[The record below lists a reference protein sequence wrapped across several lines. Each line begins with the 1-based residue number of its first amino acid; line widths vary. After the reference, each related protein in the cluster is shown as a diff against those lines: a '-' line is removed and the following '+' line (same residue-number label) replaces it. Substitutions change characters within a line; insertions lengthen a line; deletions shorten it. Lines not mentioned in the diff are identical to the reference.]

1 MDRPSTQI
9 DLSELSTDPAYN
21 VKAVC
26 LKTGITPATLRAWER
41 RYGIPSPQR
50 SPQGYR
56 LYSERDLALIR
67 WLIEQTRL
75 GLNIGQAIQQLR
87 GVLSH
92 EGSLLI
98 KQPSQGFPSV
108 THSPRSPQAI
118 AGELSEALIA
128 LDEGRADGLLTEAL
142 VLYSLETTLAD
153 MVCPV
158 FEDIRAQSRSH
169 RYPLTIERFALSH
182 LRQWLLTLIL
192 NAPPARME
200 QRIVTLGIPGEHN
213 ELILLMIGLLLR
225 RSGYPVAHLGTDLSP
240 AYLGSQID
248 HLRGALAL
256 CYVDDPAH
264 ARHLIEWIVS
274 TNPAEQKTRWVV
286 AGRALPLDPA
296 PQAQAPIESVGAELR
311 GIMQK
316 LLKYLRERT
325 TESPQGDKPSSE
337 VR

>member
-1 MDRPSTQI
+1 MDHPSTQI
-9 DLSELSTDPAYN
+9 DLAELSIDPAYN

-41 RYGIPSPQR
+41 RYGIPAPQR

-56 LYSERDLALIR
+56 LYSERDLVLIM

-75 GLNIGQAIQQLR
+75 GLNIGQAIHQLR
-87 GVLSH
+87 GVLAH

-98 KQPSQGFPSV
+98 KRPSQGHPSV

-118 AGELSEALIA
+118 AGELSEALIT

-142 VLYSLETTLAD
+142 VLYSLETVLAD
-153 MVCPV
+153 MVYPV
-158 FEDIRAQSRSH
+158 FESIRAQSRSH
-169 RYPLTIERFALSH
+169 RNPLTIERFALSH
-182 LRQWLLTLIL
+182 LRQWLLNLIL
-192 NAPPARME
+192 NAPPARLG
-200 QRIVTLGIPGEHN
+200 QRVVTLGIPGEHN

-225 RSGYPVAHLGTDLSP
+225 RSGYPVAHLGTDLDP
-240 AYLGSQID
+240 EVLGRQID

-256 CYVDDPAH
+256 CYVDEPAH
-264 ARHLIEWIVS
+264 IRRLIGWIVS
-274 TNPAEQKTRWVV
+274 TNPAAQKTRWLV

-296 PQAQAPIESVGAELR
+296 LQTQAPIESVGAELR

-316 LLKYLRERT
+316 LLKCLRELT
-325 TESPQGDKPSSE
+325 TESP
-337 VR
+337 